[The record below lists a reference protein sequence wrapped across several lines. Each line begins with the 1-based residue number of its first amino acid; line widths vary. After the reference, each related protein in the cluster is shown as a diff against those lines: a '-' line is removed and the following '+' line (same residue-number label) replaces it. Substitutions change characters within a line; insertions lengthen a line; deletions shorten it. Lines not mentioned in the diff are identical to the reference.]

1 MQWYGFQAQGHRG
14 AEVDGLGIT
23 GHGNSR
29 VDESIALISGAAK
42 LFDGI
47 GVKGQGTELVVRLDG
62 IGGGSSAVPIEY
74 AVVAEPETGVS
85 IELRA
90 VDGAACGQRPIVCV
104 GVRVMRVP
112 RGRGAEIAVLVGHG
126 DMGLTGGEGGHLE
139 GHTGEVRGT
148 VIGLFCELDI
158 GAVDL
163 LGNLRDVVSTNG
175 HLWSDS
181 PESSGKTH
189 RRTSH
194 SLRVPWSHE

>member
-1 MQWYGFQAQGHRG
+1 MPFP
-14 AEVDGLGIT
+14 
-23 GHGNSR
+23 
-29 VDESIALISGAAK
+29 
-42 LFDGI
+42 
-47 GVKGQGTELVVRLDG
+47 
-62 IGGGSSAVPIEY
+62 SSTLLLPNQK
-74 AVVAEPETGVS
+74 PGVS

-163 LGNLRDVVSTNG
+163 LGNLGT
-175 HLWSDS
+175 L
-181 PESSGKTH
+181 
-189 RRTSH
+189 
-194 SLRVPWSHE
+194 